1 MDVIRCTES
10 GIKKA
15 AEAVRRGAVIVYPT
29 DTVYGIGCDPYNV
42 KAVQRVIEIK
52 MREQK
57 PLPVL
62 CSSLENAK
70 NLVRLNRKS
79 LRLAQKFWPG
89 PLTIVAEI
97 IDQKIPRVITFGSKM
112 LGVRVPNHELAL
124 HLIELS
130 GGFLVGTSANKAGLR
145 SPTSAEEVKSVLSPE
160 YDILLDGGETPLKVE
175 STVIEVIDDEVKLIR
190 EKAISKEALGI

>member
-1 MDVIRCTES
+1 MQVIRCTES

-15 AEAVRRGAVIVYPT
+15 AEAVRRGAIIVYPT
-29 DTVYGIGCDPYNV
+29 DTVYGIGCNPYNE
-42 KAVQRVIEIK
+42 KAVQRLIEIK

-62 CSSLENAK
+62 CSSLEYAK
-70 NLVRLNRKS
+70 KIVRLNKKS
-79 LRLAQKFWPG
+79 IRLAQKFWPG
-89 PLTIVAEI
+89 ALTIVAEI
-97 IDQKIPRVITFGSKM
+97 VDVKLLKILTFGSKM
-112 LGVRVPNHELAL
+112 LGVRVPRHDFTLR
-124 HLIELS
+124 LIELS
-130 GGFLVGTSANKAGLR
+130 GGFLVGTSANKAGLK

-175 STVIEVIDDEVKLIR
+175 STVIEVINDEVKLLR